1 MSGPSSR
8 RYCEGFSFDSGGEP
22 YLGSMLTA
30 KPHKRRFLEAIQ
42 FVLTLAS
49 TCAVAETIRIH
60 SPPDDR
66 PGYYASIPLDEARA
80 DRRLGDLARAER
92 KRREAELKQA
102 SEQRQLRA

>member
-1 MSGPSSR
+1 
-8 RYCEGFSFDSGGEP
+8 
-22 YLGSMLTA
+22 MLTA
-30 KPHKRRFLEAIQ
+30 TPHKRRFLETIQ

-60 SPPDDR
+60 STPDDR